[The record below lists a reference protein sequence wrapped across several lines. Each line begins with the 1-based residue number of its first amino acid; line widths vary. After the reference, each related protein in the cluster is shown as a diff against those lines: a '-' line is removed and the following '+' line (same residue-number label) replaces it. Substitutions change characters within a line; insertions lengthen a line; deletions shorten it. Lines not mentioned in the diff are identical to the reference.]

1 MLGNSKRDRTEFL
14 IIIIII
20 GIEGEGRSR
29 SINKLEK

>member
-14 IIIIII
+14 IIIII